1 LSVLVDGFNLIRELA
16 VLEPL
21 TSSIG
26 MEVDPGPRARDLGM
40 VQSFIRNSV
49 EGYRHPV
56 GTCKMGPSSD
66 SLAVVD
72 ATGRVH
78 GSTNIYVADASIM
91 PEIPRANTNLTCML
105 IGMKVADAVAAA
117 IRDLG

>member
-1 LSVLVDGFNLIRELA
+1 
-16 VLEPL
+16 
-21 TSSIG
+21 
-26 MEVDPGPRARDLGM
+26 
-40 VQSFIRNSV
+40 
-49 EGYRHPV
+49 
-56 GTCKMGPSSD
+56 MGPSSD
-66 SLAVVD
+66 RLAVVD

-78 GSTNIYVADASIM
+78 GTTNIYVADASVM